1 MTAQQ
6 VIRSLWTIAALAGLT
21 LFSAEAG
28 PAVAQASDAT
38 ASSAEEDVV
47 DTFQKEAEQVGNK
60 ASELGEGIGAAADSV
75 ADDVSTGAEN
85 AYRWSKKKGEEA
97 YEWSRKQ
104 LHDLTN

>member
-1 MTAQQ
+1 MTAHQ
-6 VIRSLWTIAALAGLT
+6 VIRSLWTAAALGGLL

-28 PAVAQASDAT
+28 PAVAESPDGAASG
-38 ASSAEEDVV
+38 AEEGVV
-47 DTFQKEAEQVGNK
+47 DTFQKDADQVGDK
-60 ASELGEGIGAAADSV
+60 ASKLGDDIGEAADSV

-85 AYRWSKKKGEEA
+85 AYKWSKKKGEAA